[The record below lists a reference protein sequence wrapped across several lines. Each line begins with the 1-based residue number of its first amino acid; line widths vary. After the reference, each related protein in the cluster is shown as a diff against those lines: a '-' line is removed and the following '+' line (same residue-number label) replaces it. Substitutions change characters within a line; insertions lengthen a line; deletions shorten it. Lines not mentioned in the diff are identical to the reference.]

1 MRPSSA
7 NPKSPSFLLVVSVC
21 SAMLICAARAEAF
34 SSAPQAETSPGIA
47 AVGPSATANP
57 ALITD
62 NSKDPLF
69 YDDFM
74 RITFLP
80 KSVDVMTPGKSGP
93 NGILR
98 AFFGSTRFYTPP
110 IPVTRIADFN
120 GFKPVAGL
128 DLVAMRCQP
137 RLGDADPRLA
147 IWPNLAE
154 MLVSDLADQHFSCP
168 ASPSVPENVAYCLAK
183 NYEDTPEPRAVTA
196 LINAL
201 EFAEELFPLKGGNL
215 LYDLYGIDQ
224 DHSGLGLVVK
234 GPAVPNITAAETL
247 TQSVVPEYLLK
258 NINLADLNCR
268 CIRVAGYPGRD
279 QSVLPGDLVWNQGR
293 LGARGLCS
301 QYVKRL
307 PNS

>member
-1 MRPSSA
+1 MA
-7 NPKSPSFLLVVSVC
+7 AASPS
-21 SAMLICAARAEAF
+21 AA
-34 SSAPQAETSPGIA
+34 S
-47 AVGPSATANP
+47 NP
-57 ALITD
+57 AVITD

-98 AFFGSTRFYTPP
+98 AFFGSTRFYAPP

-120 GFKPVAGL
+120 GFKPVASY

-147 IWPNLAE
+147 IWPNLAH
-154 MLVSDLADQHFSCP
+154 MLIADLADRHFSC
-168 ASPSVPENVAYCLAK
+168 ASPSTPENVAFCLAE
-183 NYEDTPEPRAVTA
+183 NYKDTPEPLAVTA

-201 EFAEELFPLKGGNL
+201 KFAEELFALKGGNL
-215 LYDLYGIDQ
+215 LYDLYGIDP

-234 GPAVPNITAAETL
+234 GPVVPNITAAETL

-279 QSVLPGDLVWNQGR
+279 QSVLPADLVWNQGK
-293 LGARGLCS
+293 LGSGGLCS
-301 QYVKRL
+301 QYVKKL

>member
-1 MRPSSA
+1 MRPLSA
-7 NPKSPSFLLVVSVC
+7 NPKTPSFLLVVSVC

-147 IWPNLAE
+147 IWPHLAQ

-168 ASPSVPENVAYCLAK
+168 ASPSIPENVAFCLAK
-183 NYEDTPEPRAVTA
+183 KSRRHARAARRYRAHKCPGVCGRAV
-196 LINAL
+196 
-201 EFAEELFPLKGGNL
+201 P
-215 LYDLYGIDQ
+215 
-224 DHSGLGLVVK
+224 VK
-234 GPAVPNITAAETL
+234 GRE
-247 TQSVVPEYLLK
+247 
-258 NINLADLNCR
+258 LALR
-268 CIRVAGYPGRD
+268 
-279 QSVLPGDLVWNQGR
+279 LVWD
-293 LGARGLCS
+293 
-301 QYVKRL
+301 
-307 PNS
+307 